1 MEIGRGGMGRSESE
15 DLSSNGNHLLR
26 TYQVLGTLLS
36 VLHIMIFLH
45 SNEYTHH
52 FTDEKTGSVRKSHNQ
67 NVLADK

>member
-36 VLHIMIFLH
+36 VTYNDFPSL
-45 SNEYTHH
+45 
-52 FTDEKTGSVRKSHNQ
+52 
-67 NVLADK
+67 